1 MTKRPAG
8 TCTWARSASRDG
20 GGEHEPQIDSGCG
33 YLCDDEVANGRP
45 IVDTPRE
52 LAGEGPCPNCGSPIE
67 ISGNTFSERM
77 PGGGKRAPGASAIIV
92 CGGCEKVL
100 ISNTPGKFVVVPRAV
115 ARKPNGVTQCNRPR
129 AGICSP
135 CDTGACSRARDARRA
150 LFR

>member
-1 MTKRPAG
+1 MSHKSILDAVIYAMTK
-8 TCTWARSASRDG
+8 
-20 GGEHEPQIDSGCG
+20 
-33 YLCDDEVANGRP
+33 EVANGRP

-115 ARKPNGVTQCNRPR
+115 ARKLPRVTRKFIERSLELIRSIKRGVQ
-129 AGICSP
+129 
-135 CDTGACSRARDARRA
+135 
-150 LFR
+150 